1 LAEVTKLDPKHLSHN
16 FTFTSIEMKKLMYTS
31 GCRAGRTATQQ
42 PGCQTRVS
50 ATEAPTRYGA
60 VERSQDA
67 PWSAAKYQLPAE
79 SVAALAETLTTSSWS
94 TAIELAIMRQV
105 LADTTSNPCPST
117 F

>member
-1 LAEVTKLDPKHLSHN
+1 MCSSDLKQTNADENITCLAEVTKLDPKHLSHN

-67 PWSAAKYQLPAE
+67 P
-79 SVAALAETLTTSSWS
+79 
-94 TAIELAIMRQV
+94 
-105 LADTTSNPCPST
+105 
-117 F
+117 